1 MRRSSSPI
9 VAREEAGSIST
20 GRQGRASIG
29 ESIASLTRSSGA
41 ATTPSRCASAR
52 YSACTRRSRQGR
64 ACRTSPCRRQA
75 WRSVFASIT
84 ATPAS
89 QAASSR
95 TPVSSRDACVAGT
108 GPAAIAGTAYVAGSA
123 AIAST
128 TGAATGSAGNRGSA
142 TGAYQTRPTTICEAT
157 SHHSQARVRASSR
170 GR

>member
-1 MRRSSSPI
+1 MRRSSSLI
-9 VAREEAGSIST
+9 VARLEAGSIST

-29 ESIASLTRSSGA
+29 ESMSSLTRSSGA
-41 ATTPSRCASAR
+41 AATPSRCASAR

-64 ACRTSPCRRQA
+64 ACRTCPCRRQT

-95 TPVSSRDACVAGT
+95 TPVSNRACVAGT

-123 AIAST
+123 AIATT
-128 TGAATGSAGNRGSA
+128 TGAATGSAGSRGSA